1 MPLGIQSTQMHIN
14 EWNEES
20 FKKFEIFVEKN
31 KQKIV
36 DLDYIID
43 IARNSRLQNLTN
55 YFVEKSLKT
64 LRYLRKYS

>member
-1 MPLGIQSTQMHIN
+1 MPIGIQSTQMHIN

-20 FKKFEIFVEKN
+20 FKKFEVFVEKN

-36 DLDYIID
+36 NLDYIID

-64 LRYLRKYS
+64 LRYFRKYS